1 MHHHCAHASWI
12 VLISLFLVFLLHF
25 LFVLCV
31 RVSWLSI
38 SCLLH
43 VKYSLSHRIRS
54 YVRVN
59 YTGHR
64 IICPRY
70 HQGTSDLQTLWHY
83 NVAVSTVVIKCTPS
97 CSKDGYPEVHR
108 SVMWRQQRI
117 SKLRLCLLEALQKAY
132 MHASLLW
139 MRPHMIISDS
149 RFKIYTVITYRK
161 KHTYRQHTLTHC
173 RVPVL

>member
-1 MHHHCAHASWI
+1 MLQKLCKCYFIKKYRQTFIMSKCQSTIQWLSLQVSFKTAFAKQCCCASATLSVYVSKTMHHHCAHASWI

-83 NVAVSTVVIKCTPS
+83 NILQLFQLLLLNVLRHVVKMDILK
-97 CSKDGYPEVHR
+97 
-108 SVMWRQQRI
+108 
-117 SKLRLCLLEALQKAY
+117 
-132 MHASLLW
+132 
-139 MRPHMIISDS
+139 
-149 RFKIYTVITYRK
+149 YTG
-161 KHTYRQHTLTHC
+161 Q
-173 RVPVL
+173 